1 MMAFILGL
9 VFFMLVAKASKK
21 YFVGQPKPWWTVAQW
36 ITSGLL
42 WATWLT
48 QDAANIAVFLPRKLS
63 GFEFFGFISVV
74 TIGLGI
80 LLYYKGGRIQKIVTE
95 KSVVTDVRFATL
107 IDLIYCVILFYFK
120 LHSKVP
126 MSTTWV
132 FIGLLAGREL
142 GMSILK
148 TGTHTIMG
156 GLKLALKDV
165 TFALIGLVVSIA
177 IAVGVNDNLTFTSV
191 IQEIPE
197 AFTAGIDKF
206 FGKLGLN

>member
-1 MMAFILGL
+1 MIGYLMAFVLGL
-9 VFFMLVAKASKK
+9 VFFMIVAKAAKK
-21 YFVGQPKPWWTVAQW
+21 HFVGTAKPWWTVAQW

-63 GFEFFGFISVV
+63 GLEVTCFISVV

-80 LLYYKGGRIQKIVTE
+80 LLYTKGGRIQKIVTE

-107 IDLIYCVILFYFK
+107 IDFIYCIILFYFK

-132 FIGLLAGREL
+132 FIGLLAA
-142 GMSILK
+142 K
-148 TGTHTIMG
+148 
-156 GLKLALKDV
+156 V
-165 TFALIGLVVSIA
+165 F
-177 IAVGVNDNLTFTSV
+177 GVHVHSN
-191 IQEIPE
+191 II
-197 AFTAGIDKF
+197 
-206 FGKLGLN
+206 